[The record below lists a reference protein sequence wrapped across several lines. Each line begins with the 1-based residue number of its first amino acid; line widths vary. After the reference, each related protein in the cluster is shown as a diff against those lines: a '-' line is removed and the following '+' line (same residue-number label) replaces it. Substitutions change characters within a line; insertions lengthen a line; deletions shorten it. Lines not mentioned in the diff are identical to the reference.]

1 MLLKLHPDNPSSRNL
16 KTIVNCL
23 KDGGIIIYPTDTVY
37 GLGCDIFQ
45 PKAVERICRIK
56 GIDPAR
62 AQFSFI
68 CHDLSQLSD
77 FTKGIDTPLF
87 RLLRRS
93 LPGPFTFILPASR
106 EVPKILKA
114 KKNTIGIRVP
124 DNLICQTI
132 VRELQHP
139 IMSSSLPGHSH
150 VEEYTDPEVI
160 HEKFEKLVDIVVDG
174 GIGGIVP
181 STVVDCTGPKPIII
195 REGAGHIVGLVVKD
209 A

>member
-1 MLLKLHPDNPSSRNL
+1 MLLKLHPENPSARNL
-16 KTIVNCL
+16 KTIINCL

-37 GLGCDIFQ
+37 GMGCDIFQ

-106 EVPKILKA
+106 EVPKLLKA
-114 KKNTIGIRVP
+114 KKNTVGIRVP

-132 VRELQHP
+132 VQELQRP
-139 IMSSSLPGHSH
+139 IMSSSLPGNSP

-181 STVVDCTGPKPIII
+181 STVVDCTGSKPVII

-209 A
+209 S

>member
-1 MLLKLHPDNPSSRNL
+1 MLLKLHPENPSARNL

-23 KDGGIIIYPTDTVY
+23 KDGGVIIYPTDTVY
-37 GLGCDIFQ
+37 GMGCDIFQ

-106 EVPKILKA
+106 EVPKLLKA
-114 KKNTIGIRVP
+114 KKNTVGIRVP

-132 VRELQHP
+132 VQELQRP
-139 IMSSSLPGHSH
+139 IMSSSLPGNSP

-160 HEKFEKLVDIVVDG
+160 HDKFEKLVDIVVDG

-181 STVVDCTGPKPIII
+181 STVVDCTGTKPAII
-195 REGAGHIVGLVVKD
+195 REGAGHIVGLVIKG

>member
-1 MLLKLHPDNPSSRNL
+1 MLLKLHPENPSARNL

-23 KDGGIIIYPTDTVY
+23 KDGGVIIYPTDTVY
-37 GLGCDIFQ
+37 GMGCDIFQ

-106 EVPKILKA
+106 EVPKLLKA
-114 KKNTIGIRVP
+114 KKNTVGIRVP

-132 VRELQHP
+132 VQELQRP
-139 IMSSSLPGHSH
+139 IMSSSLPGNSP

-181 STVVDCTGPKPIII
+181 STVVDCTGTKPVII

-209 A
+209 S